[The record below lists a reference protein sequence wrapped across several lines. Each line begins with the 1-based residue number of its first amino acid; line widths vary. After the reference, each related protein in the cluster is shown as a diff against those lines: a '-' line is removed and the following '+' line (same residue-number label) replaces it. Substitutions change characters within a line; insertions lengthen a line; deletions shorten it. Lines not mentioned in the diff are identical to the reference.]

1 MVDEY
6 LNGLIHTIIEGQM
19 LIFLIIQNQFL
30 FDWD

>member
-19 LIFLIIQNQFL
+19 LIFFNNSESVF
-30 FDWD
+30 F